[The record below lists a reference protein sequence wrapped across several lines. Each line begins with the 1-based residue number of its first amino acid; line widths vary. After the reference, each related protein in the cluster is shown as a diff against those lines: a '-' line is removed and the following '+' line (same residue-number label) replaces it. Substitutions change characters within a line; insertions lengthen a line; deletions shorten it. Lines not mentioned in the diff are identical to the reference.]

1 MAKSLNIKSFLL
13 SVRNA
18 QTVLN
23 RANARLML
31 ASCGKCVVVSFL
43 RPATSEIQILVG
55 GSDFRSE
62 PFLFLPLHLFTIAHR
77 QAGA

>member
-23 RANARLML
+23 GANARLML

-43 RPATSEIQILVG
+43 CPAASEIQILVG

-77 QAGA
+77 